1 MAPPG
6 VDTNTFYP
14 LPIRHDLAA
23 EPYILSVSRFD
34 DPRKNVDLLLTAY
47 QRLLQIVPAPPR
59 LLLAGSGRPP
69 ERVMRRMRELG
80 LDNKVHFHHRPSQA
94 ELSRYYR
101 EALCFVLSS
110 DEEGFGIV
118 VTEAMASGVPVV
130 ATRCGGP
137 DGIVNDGVDG
147 FLVEVGDAE
156 GLAQKVASLVIDRDL
171 NSRMGLEARLTADSR
186 FSRQATKQAIL
197 KAYDVVR
204 HRAVVG

>member
-1 MAPPG
+1 VGTPPIA
-6 VDTNTFYP
+6 VDVAKSWN
-14 LPIRHDLAA
+14 RRCGHHCHHVRSHH
-23 EPYILSVSRFD
+23 LSFVIKKR
-34 DPRKNVDLLLTAY
+34 TH
-47 QRLLQIVPAPPR
+47 QH
-59 LLLAGSGRPP
+59 GRY
-69 ERVMRRMRELG
+69 EALRELG